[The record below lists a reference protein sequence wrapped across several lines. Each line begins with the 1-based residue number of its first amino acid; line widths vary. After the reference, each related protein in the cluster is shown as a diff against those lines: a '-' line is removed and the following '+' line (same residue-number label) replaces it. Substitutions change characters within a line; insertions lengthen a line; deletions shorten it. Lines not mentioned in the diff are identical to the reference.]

1 MKKRGLAKRIV
12 AIFLCALMVLSV
24 FAVALTR
31 VFAADENI
39 SAEAV
44 NTGSSSIWIVLV
56 AVIAVA
62 AIVIIALAVT
72 SKKKKK

>member
-39 SAEAV
+39 STEVA

-62 AIVIIALAVT
+62 VITIVALTIT
-72 SKKKKK
+72 SKKKK

>member
-31 VFAADENI
+31 VFAANENI
-39 SAEAV
+39 STEAV

-62 AIVIIALAVT
+62 VIAIVALTIT
-72 SKKKKK
+72 SKKKK